1 MKKLL
6 LALLI
11 LASTAAVTA
20 QTTSTI
26 EGTVRDPAGA
36 AVADATVSIAGPT
49 VERTVKSDQEGR
61 YQIVAVPPGRYTLT
75 ASREGFVTVT
85 LTELTVDLNRTLM
98 LDVGLSAGSI
108 QQTIE
113 VVGEAPLL
121 DRSSPGT
128 GGVVTPEQIEKLP
141 VNGRD
146 YLDLV
151 QLVPGVTVN
160 RAADEGADTATPVL
174 GERAGNAIQLV
185 DGMPN
190 RSEFSGGPATQFNQD
205 SIFEFE
211 VITDGYKAEF
221 GHGSGGVIN
230 VVTKSGQNDW
240 RAMAAGFWRDD
251 SLDSSNSLEDG
262 DDAPELDRLDLAANV
277 GGPLVRDRVFMF
289 ASAEDIDEDRELNF
303 SFPEATPQSVRD
315 FENSF
320 DQPTHDEETRLFAR
334 FDEQIGASHRLT
346 QSVSWN
352 DQDLAD
358 FLPLSLATDLPST
371 RRTFER
377 ERTMAGLRDTS
388 MFGDGANPWVFDGYL
403 QYRDD
408 SDVSL
413 PAHPEAG
420 PLTQFNIFSSTS
432 TFSFFGDLGT
442 VNFGSST
449 TDSEIDQEYGA
460 LGSSIQRSLSE
471 HDLKGGVEYLRTKV
485 DGHEFRVVGNQLF
498 ATEENFNRFG
508 PIYSGFFTLV
518 TAGGLTEEA
527 AQIRLRNDYSAVYVQ
542 DDWKLTDELVVN
554 VGLRWDYDSE
564 FEDDDNFGPRLG
576 IAWSPTPRTV
586 VRASAGIYFDR
597 FRLGTVRDV
606 PPFGG
611 ADLRIIQ
618 PLSYPQ
624 LFENVTTRIPVA
636 FGLCIDPILTT
647 AQIQAAGASC
657 PFNPGLPFY
666 GRDHLSNL
674 VADGRA
680 PVAPQTVVTI
690 DNVQELTGLTPD
702 QYLARV
708 TATVPLLPGFEWFW
722 GPFGALSH
730 TGVPASEFPVTLD
743 PSFETPHT
751 EAYHLGIEHQL
762 GRDWLLGL
770 DLHHRD
776 IEDILGTRV
785 TNLAFVARLPGRTLT
800 FDPPT
805 PALSTTGF
813 GPWYEGEVDAA
824 TVSVQKRM
832 RDRWAFTAHY
842 TYTDA
847 EDNLLTA
854 QFGDGNVAGTGPGAP
869 SDSFVGIPPVV
880 VEDDTGRTN
889 ADGPFVASNGNP
901 VPQAGVFYNGPD
913 LDRGTSSLALEHT
926 FVVFGQVRLP
936 LNFELA
942 AIFRHQSGFPFS
954 RTVPEAALD
963 IDGDQAFSTRDYAF
977 ERNSFEAPDY
987 TSLDARAAWNFDLG
1001 RIGGTIL
1008 LEFFNLTNEQNPAA
1022 VETTPGRTTGFGD
1035 PLQVLPGR
1043 EGQLGVRFEFG
1054 GT

>member
-6 LALLI
+6 LVLLA

-20 QTTSTI
+20 QTTSTVA
-26 EGTVRDPAGA
+26 GTVRDPAGA
-36 AVADATVSIAGPT
+36 AVADATVTIAGPT
-49 VERTVKSDQEGR
+49 GERTVKSDQEGR

-75 ASREGFVTVT
+75 ATREGYATVT
-85 LTELTVDLNRTLM
+85 LTDLTVDLNRTLI

-113 VVGEAPLL
+113 VLAETPLL
-121 DRSSPGT
+121 DRTAPGT

-160 RAADEGADTATPVL
+160 RAADEGSDTGTPVL
-174 GERAGNAIQLV
+174 GERAGNAIHLV

-221 GHGSGGVIN
+221 GHGSGGVVN
-230 VVTKSGQNDW
+230 VVTKSGRNDW

-262 DDAPELDRLDLAANV
+262 EDAPELDRLDLAANV
-277 GGPLVRDRVFMF
+277 GGALIQDRVFMF
-289 ASAEDIDEDRELNF
+289 ASAEDIDEDRQLNF
-303 SFPEATPQSVRD
+303 TIPPATPQSVRD

-320 DQPTHDEETRLFAR
+320 DGPTHDEETRLFAR
-334 FDEQIGASHRLT
+334 FDEQIGSSHRLT
-346 QSVSWN
+346 QSLSWT
-352 DQDLAD
+352 DQDIAD
-358 FLPLSLATDLPST
+358 FLPLSMATDLPST
-371 RRTFER
+371 RRSFER
-377 ERTMAGLRDTS
+377 ERIMAGLRDTS
-388 MFGDGANPWVFDGYL
+388 MFGDDTNPWVFDGYL

-408 SDVSL
+408 SDVNL

-420 PLTQFNIFSSTS
+420 PLTAFNIFSSTS
-432 TFSFFGDLGT
+432 TFAFFGDLGT

-449 TDSEIDQEYGA
+449 TDSEVDQEYGA
-460 LGSSIQRSLSE
+460 LGANVVRSLDE
-471 HDLKGGVEYLRTKV
+471 HDIKGGVELLRTKV
-485 DGHEFRVVGNQLF
+485 DGHEFRIVGNQLF

-508 PIYSGFFTLV
+508 PIYSGFFSLV
-518 TAGGLTEEA
+518 TAGGLTDDA
-527 AQIRLRNDYSAVYVQ
+527 ARIRLRNDYSAVYLQ
-542 DDWKLTDELVVN
+542 DDWKLTEELVVN

-576 IAWSPTPRTV
+576 IVWSPTPKTV
-586 VRASAGIYFDR
+586 VRASAGIYYDR

-606 PPFGG
+606 PAFGG

-636 FGLCIDPILTT
+636 FGLCIDPILTN
-647 AQIQAAGASC
+647 AQIAASGARC

-674 VADGRA
+674 VADGRG

-690 DNVQELTGLTPD
+690 DNVQQLTGLTPD

-708 TATVPLLPGFEWFW
+708 TAAVPLLPGFAWFW

-730 TGVPASEFPVTLD
+730 TGVPASPFPVTLD

-751 EAYHLGIEHQL
+751 EAYHLGVEHQL

-770 DLHHRD
+770 DLHHRN

-785 TNLAFVARLPGRTLT
+785 TNLAFEARLPGRTLT

-854 QFGDGNVAGTGPGAP
+854 QLGDGNVAGTGPAAP
-869 SDSFVGIPPVV
+869 SDSFVGTPPVV
-880 VEDDTGRTN
+880 VEDGTGRTN
-889 ADGPFVASNGNP
+889 ANGPFVAANGNP
-901 VPQAGVFYNGPD
+901 VPRAGVFYNGPD

-926 FVVFGQVRLP
+926 FVAFGQVQLP

-942 AIFRHQSGFPFS
+942 AIFRHQTGFPFS
-954 RTVPEAALD
+954 RSTPAAALD
-963 IDGDQAFSTRDYAF
+963 IDGDQNFSTRDYDF
-977 ERNSFEAPDY
+977 ERNSFEAPEY
-987 TSLDARAAWNFDLG
+987 TSLDARAAWNFEIG
-1001 RIGGTIL
+1001 RVGGTIL

-1022 VETTPGRTTGFGD
+1022 VETTPGRTVGFGD

-1054 GT
+1054 GS